1 MDKKKAGSHSGI
13 CLLHLLWKLPFVE
26 AHGKLEGIACP
37 LELLCTI
44 PADKGQGVHLFHYE
58 RDLLCCWQP
67 TIDFIQCAP
76 SRLRRDRLRFTSA
89 VSHQDQWW
97 SSCACALHLLAR
109 EMVHSD
115 AQPTHL
121 LLPTPYLC
129 VTHTTLF
136 CPPFFPQRHL
146 VTSIHSMAHGAVI
159 MTFLVASRYRYT
171 PNTLGRK
178 RS

>member
-97 SSCACALHLLAR
+97 SNHTHNPILSPLLSPAPPR
-109 EMVHSD
+109 HEYTLNGTWRRHHD
-115 AQPTHL
+115 
-121 LLPTPYLC
+121 LPCGLSLQVYTQYPRPEAFMM
-129 VTHTTLF
+129 TSSFF
-136 CPPFFPQRHL
+136 C
-146 VTSIHSMAHGAVI
+146 M
-159 MTFLVASRYRYT
+159 
-171 PNTLGRK
+171 
-178 RS
+178 RSPL